1 MKVSLKSAI
10 VCFLKMTAN
19 FTRNHFRDFCR
30 FTYIIGIQT
39 IRASKRVGRRVFAYL
54 LPIGYFLR
62 HIYSVTLGVN
72 LYRLWNKVKIARS
85 GAKKIRARVKKAKQR
100 NFFAACSIFFYSLRK
115 SASAHRGVLSTALN
129 FCVSVICI
137 LLLVSSIRYWKNQEF
152 NLTLSNQGKTIGTI
166 RDEKVFEQASEL
178 VNQRMIHGSSQSDA
192 SIQFMPAFKLTSD
205 KSGLKS
211 TQAVCDLLIKQSND
225 IIDEA
230 SGLYV
235 DGDLIGAVKSSAD
248 LRYMLQ
254 NYLNEAKG
262 NDKDATAK
270 FVKNVEVINGLYPI
284 SSIISTDKMQAYING
299 KSSAGTTYTVKEGD
313 TLTSI
318 AAANNMS
325 ISDLRKLNPNITES
339 IHPGD
344 LIQLKVAVPTLE
356 VEVIK
361 TISYE
366 GTLPYST
373 ETKKDDSKYSDYV
386 KVLQEGVD
394 GKQYCVDRVHYING
408 IEVSRESVKRTVT
421 KQPISKIVLT
431 GTKKR
436 PVNEKGVASG
446 KFMWPLPSLHMI
458 TSTFGSRWGAFHKGI
473 DISGSGAYG
482 KVIVAADGGVVTLA
496 GWNDGYGKC
505 VIINHGNGKK
515 TLYGHC
521 SSLLVSAGQAVS
533 RGQAIARVGS
543 TGDSIGPHLHFEVIV
558 GGSHVNPRNY
568 VS

>member
-100 NFFAACSIFFYSLRK
+100 NFFAACSVFFYSLRK
-115 SASAHRGVLSTALN
+115 SAHTHRGVFSNALN

-137 LLLVSSIRYWKNQEF
+137 LLLFASIHYWRYQEF
-152 NLTLSNQGKTIGTI
+152 NLTLSNQGKTIGI
-166 RDEKVFEQASEL
+166 VQDEKVFEQATEL
-178 VNQRMIHGSSQSDA
+178 VNQRMVHDSSQNDA
-192 SIQFMPAFKLTSD
+192 SIQFVPTFKLTSD
-205 KSGLKS
+205 KSELKDS
-211 TQAVCDLLIKQSND
+211 QTVCDLLIKQSNG

-254 NYLNEAKG
+254 NHLNEAKG

-284 SSIISTDKMQAYING
+284 SSIVSTDKMQAYING
-299 KSSAGTTYTVKEGD
+299 KSSAGTTYTVKDGD

-318 AAANNMS
+318 ADANNMS
-325 ISDLRKLNPNITES
+325 IRDLRNLNPNITES

-366 GTLPYST
+366 GTIPYST

-386 KVLQEGVD
+386 KVLQEGAD
-394 GKQYCVDRVHYING
+394 GKQNCVDRVHYING
-408 IEVSRESVKRTVT
+408 VEVSREAVQRTVT
-421 KQPISKIVLT
+421 KQPVSKIVLT

-446 KFMWPLPSLHMI
+446 KFMWPVPSLHTI

-505 VIINHGNGKK
+505 VIINHKNGKK

-521 SSLLVSAGQAVS
+521 SALLVSAGQAVS
-533 RGQAIARVGS
+533 RGQAIARIGS
-543 TGDSIGPHLHFEVIV
+543 TGDSTGPHLHFEVIV
-558 GGSHVNPRNY
+558 GGTHVNPRKY
-568 VS
+568 V

>member
-10 VCFLKMTAN
+10 DCFLKMTAN
-19 FTRNHFRDFCR
+19 FTRNHFRNFCR

-39 IRASKRVGRRVFAYL
+39 MRASKRVGRRAFYFL

-62 HIYSVTLGVN
+62 HIYSITLGIN
-72 LYRLWNKVKIARS
+72 LYRLLNKIRIAHS
-85 GAKKIRARVKKAKQR
+85 GAKKIKARVKKAKKK
-100 NFFAACSIFFYSLRK
+100 NFFAACSVFFSSLHK
-115 SASAHRGVLSTALN
+115 SASAHRGVFSAALN
-129 FCVSVICI
+129 FCVPVICI
-137 LLLVSSIRYWKNQEF
+137 LLLISSIHYWKCQKF
-152 NLTLSNQGKTIGTI
+152 NLTLSNQGKTIGTVQN
-166 RDEKVFEQASEL
+166 EKVFEQATEF
-178 VNQRMIHGSSQSDA
+178 VNQRMVHDSSQSDT
-192 SIQFMPAFKLTSD
+192 SIQFIPTFKLTNDNSE
-205 KSGLKS
+205 LKTS
-211 TQAVCDLLIKQSND
+211 QAICDLLIKQSNG
-225 IIDEA
+225 IIEEA

-235 DGDLIGAVKSSAD
+235 DGELIGAVKSSAD

-254 NYLNEAKG
+254 NHLNQAKE
-262 NDKDATAK
+262 NDKDATAN
-270 FVKNVEVINGLYPI
+270 FVKNVEVISGLYPI
-284 SSIISTDKMQAYING
+284 SSIISTDEMQAYING
-299 KSSAGTTYTVKEGD
+299 KSSAGTTYTVKDGD

-318 AAANNMS
+318 AAANNIS
-325 ISDLRKLNPNITES
+325 ISDLRKLNPNVTES

-366 GTLPYST
+366 GTIPYST

-394 GKQYCVDRVHYING
+394 GKQNCVDRVHYING
-408 IEVSRESVKRTVT
+408 IEVAREAVTRTVT
-421 KQPISKIVLT
+421 KQPVNKIVLT

-446 KFMWPLPSLHMI
+446 KFMWPAPSLHTI

-482 KVIVAADGGVVTLA
+482 KVIVAADGGVVSLA

-521 SSLLVSAGQAVS
+521 SSLLVSSGQSVS

-543 TGDSIGPHLHFEVIV
+543 TGDSTGPHLHFEVIV
-558 GGSHVNPRNY
+558 GGSHVNPQNY